1 MKPYRSFS
9 LILLSVAASG
19 SCLVALFN
27 AIIDPFGVMNILV
40 IRGINQSK
48 PATVDNTRL
57 YKAVDLTRQDAK
69 TIFLGAS
76 RVETAFDLEHTALQ
90 TYQPV
95 YNLAMQGM
103 TFYEQRRYLEYAIQ
117 TQENIQVVILGIDL
131 WLLEHSYL
139 SKPGFK
145 ENRLQK
151 KGLPFLESLEIN
163 FSWNTVSK
171 SFESI
176 QANLDKPDYQ
186 YYNSKGVRNTD
197 YVKDRNVKFTS
208 WLPGV
213 VNNPKDTIFPSALEN
228 LRVIVDL
235 CRENNL
241 NLIAFITPPHATQ
254 FEAMYMSGSEAVIEQ
269 GKREIVNILPVWD
282 FSGYNSVTNEPISD
296 QMSNFRDSSHPT
308 IKVGNLILNRV
319 LQYEEENVPVD
330 FGIMINPDNIE
341 DHLNMIRK
349 KRKVWRENNPEAVK
363 MLERFKR

>member
-1 MKPYRSFS
+1 MKPYRSFT

-76 RVETAFDLEHTALQ
+76 RVETAFDVEYPALQ
-90 TYQPV
+90 NYQTV

-103 TFYEQRRYLEYAIQ
+103 TFYEQRRYLEYALQ

-131 WLLEHSYL
+131 WLLAEPYL
-139 SKPGFK
+139 SKTGFK
-145 ENRLQK
+145 EDRLQQQ
-151 KGLPFLESLEIN
+151 GLPLLESIEIN
-163 FSWNTVSK
+163 FSWDTFSK
-171 SFESI
+171 SLESI

-186 YYNSKGVRNTD
+186 YYNSKGVRDTD

-213 VNNPKDTIFPSALEN
+213 VNNPKDNISPSALEN
-228 LRVIVDL
+228 LRIIVDL
-235 CRENNL
+235 CRDNNL
-241 NLIAFITPPHATQ
+241 NLIAFITPPHVTQ

-269 GKREIVNILPVWD
+269 GKREIVKILPVWD
-282 FSGYNSVTNEPISD
+282 FSGYNSVTTEPISD
-296 QMSNFRDSSHPT
+296 KMYNFRDSSHPT
-308 IKVGNLILNRV
+308 IQVGNLILNRI
-319 LQYEEENVPVD
+319 LQYEEQNVPSD
-330 FGIMINPDNIE
+330 FGIMINSENIE
-341 DHLNMIRK
+341 NHLEMIRK
-349 KRKVWRENNPEAVK
+349 ERETWRENNPEAVK
-363 MLERFKR
+363 MLKGFKR

>member
-1 MKPYRSFS
+1 MKHYRSFS

-40 IRGINQSK
+40 IPGINQSK

-69 TIFLGAS
+69 TLFLGAS

-90 TYQPV
+90 EYQTV

-131 WLLEHSYL
+131 WLLEDSYL
-139 SKPGFK
+139 SKTGFK
-145 ENRLQK
+145 EDRLKQQ
-151 KGLPFLESLEIN
+151 GLPFLESLEIN
-163 FSWNTVSK
+163 FSWNTFGK
-171 SFESI
+171 SIESI

-186 YYNSKGVRNTD
+186 YYNSQGVRNTD

-208 WLPGV
+208 WLPGI
-213 VNNPKDTIFPSALEN
+213 VNNPKDKIFPSALEN
-228 LRVIVDL
+228 LKIIVDL
-235 CRENNL
+235 CKENNL
-241 NLIAFITPPHATQ
+241 DLIVFITPPHVTQ

-282 FSGYNSVTNEPISD
+282 FSGYNSVTTEPISE

-308 IKVGNLILNRV
+308 IQVGNLMLNRI
-319 LQYEEENVPVD
+319 LQYEEENVPGD
-330 FGIMINPDNIE
+330 FGIMINPENIE
-341 DHLNMIRK
+341 DHLYMIRK
-349 KRKVWRENNPEAVK
+349 EREVWRENNPEAVK
-363 MLERFKR
+363 MLEEFKC

>member
-1 MKPYRSFS
+1 MKPYRSFT

-27 AIIDPFGVMNILV
+27 AIIDPFGIIKILV
-40 IRGINQSK
+40 IPGINQSK

-76 RVETAFDLEHTALQ
+76 RVETAFDVEHPALQ

-131 WLLEHSYL
+131 WLLEDPYL
-139 SKPGFK
+139 RKTGFK
-145 ENRLQK
+145 EDRLQQQ
-151 KGLPFLESLEIN
+151 GLPLSESLEIN
-163 FSWNTVSK
+163 FSWDTFSK
-171 SFESI
+171 SLESI
-176 QANLDKPDYQ
+176 KANLDKPDYE
-186 YYNSKGVRNTD
+186 YYNSKGVRDTD
-197 YVKDRNVKFTS
+197 YVKYRNVKFTS
-208 WLPGV
+208 WLPGII
-213 VNNPKDTIFPSALEN
+213 NNPKDKIFPFALEN
-228 LRVIVDL
+228 LSIIVDL

-241 NLIAFITPPHATQ
+241 NLIAFITPPHVTQ

-282 FSGYNSVTNEPISD
+282 FSGYNSITTEFITD
-296 QMSNFRDSSHPT
+296 QMTKYRDSSHFT
-308 IKVGNLILNRV
+308 MHVGDLILNRI
-319 LQYEEENVPVD
+319 LQYNQEIVPED
-330 FGIMINPDNIE
+330 FGIMIAQENIEEHLEDIRKQRNIWRKDNPD
-341 DHLNMIRK
+341 
-349 KRKVWRENNPEAVK
+349 VVT
-363 MLERFKR
+363 MLEGLKR